1 MLEVEV
7 AWLKIRLQFVAK
19 PKLIKNIKTGLSV
32 KLKMKGDPILS
43 HSMTTQVISYYKIT
57 LIPF

>member
-1 MLEVEV
+1 MLEVKV

-32 KLKMKGDPILS
+32 KLKIKGDPILS
-43 HSMTTQVISYYKIT
+43 HSMTT
-57 LIPF
+57 